1 MKYLNAAI
9 LNARTGQILFS
20 LPFFLFGV
28 KHLLAAPQ
36 IGGIMPEWVPFDLA
50 FVYLAG
56 VSQIAAAISI
66 YIQKYTRPAMTM
78 LVILLSL
85 YILIIHLPG
94 VWAGGEEAFGYLTAL
109 LKDLGLVGGAMLL
122 GAGIKEPET
131 DSLEESIR

>member
-1 MKYLNAAI
+1 
-9 LNARTGQILFS
+9 
-20 LPFFLFGV
+20 
-28 KHLLAAPQ
+28 
-36 IGGIMPEWVPFDLA
+36 
-50 FVYLAG
+50 
-56 VSQIAAAISI
+56 
-66 YIQKYTRPAMTM
+66 M